1 MPLVSVGGQC
11 AVRAVSPGVP
21 LTLAIIQPDTYSSR
35 TDLANAVL
43 TQESTRWSNIHD
55 TMPLMKI
62 RSTAAQQWP
71 GIYRE
76 MRIFKEAQ
84 GRKVQ
89 GAVPSGAG
97 GFGWGPWCRGAEN
110 RTHLHSELRAQEPG
124 CVNLRSQTK
133 KKGATFPPRVGG
145 WRLEESRWA
154 QHAGQ
159 GVKFGQNFTLKPVTR
174 SL

>member
-89 GAVPSGAG
+89 GAVPTWGRRVWVGPVVQGSG
-97 GFGWGPWCRGAEN
+97 
-110 RTHLHSELRAQEPG
+110 EPDA
-124 CVNLRSQTK
+124 S
-133 KKGATFPPRVGG
+133 
-145 WRLEESRWA
+145 S
-154 QHAGQ
+154 
-159 GVKFGQNFTLKPVTR
+159 
-174 SL
+174 

>member
-1 MPLVSVGGQC
+1 MPRDRPSDPTATMGPGEGLPRPIKGHVQSVPLVSVGGQC

-89 GAVPSGAG
+89 GAGA
-97 GFGWGPWCRGAEN
+97 
-110 RTHLHSELRAQEPG
+110 
-124 CVNLRSQTK
+124 
-133 KKGATFPPRVGG
+133 
-145 WRLEESRWA
+145 
-154 QHAGQ
+154 
-159 GVKFGQNFTLKPVTR
+159 
-174 SL
+174 

>member
-89 GAVPSGAG
+89 GAGAYVERAGLGGARGAG
-97 GFGWGPWCRGAEN
+97 ER
-110 RTHLHSELRAQEPG
+110 RTGRIFIAS
-124 CVNLRSQTK
+124 CV
-133 KKGATFPPRVGG
+133 PRNP
-145 WRLEESRWA
+145 A
-154 QHAGQ
+154 A
-159 GVKFGQNFTLKPVTR
+159 
-174 SL
+174 